1 MRFLARLS
9 ALPLVLALTLG
20 VGASATFTA
29 ACHSSHPIDTPAK
42 VSLALAKGIG
52 EAQAATKQLTDA
64 NLPAFPPE
72 RALKVQEALLTA
84 NTELGK
90 LPQFI
95 RLAATAQ
102 EIQAGAATSTPAQID
117 AWLTILNVVSEQLK
131 LAIGGLPVDAVARQA
146 LEASRAAQQTAT
158 TFALE
163 LEKLKAS
170 LKQE

>member
-9 ALPLVLALTLG
+9 TPLLVLMLTLG
-20 VGASATFTA
+20 VGFSASFTA
-29 ACHSSHPIDTPAK
+29 ACHRSHPIDTPAR
-42 VSLALAKGIG
+42 VSLALAKAIG
-52 EAQAATKQLTDA
+52 EAQVATKQLTDA

-72 RALKVQEALLTA
+72 RALKVQESLLKA

-117 AWLTILNVVSEQLK
+117 AWITILNVVSKELG
-131 LAIGGLPVDAVARQA
+131 LVIGGLPVDSVARQA

-158 TFALE
+158 TFILE